1 MHMASLRALEVTTDE
16 DFPESGSQGLPA
28 RPGAG
33 GSYRALAAP
42 AWMPDARRPRWL
54 SARWISAMAVAGLL
68 CTALLLRHAGTTP
81 HSSVQGE
88 MSQLA
93 ANTSARG
100 SPATRATADTE
111 DSTKKEVPA
120 ERQPPQPPSK
130 IDLLIETID
139 ALEDSASA
147 IMDILDELPKN
158 FTVCGN
164 IVCPQNGTCCAAGN
178 GGLCRAPE
186 ATCCAGTTH
195 NGEICCDKDATCCN
209 GICCAKGGTCC
220 LDERGTGTCCLEGAT
235 CCNGICGRQGYIC
248 QNGVF
253 KMEKEDKK

>member
-1 MHMASLRALEVTTDE
+1 M
-16 DFPESGSQGLPA
+16 G
-28 RPGAG
+28 
-33 GSYRALAAP
+33 
-42 AWMPDARRPRWL
+42 
-54 SARWISAMAVAGLL
+54 
-68 CTALLLRHAGTTP
+68 
-81 HSSVQGE
+81 
-88 MSQLA
+88 
-93 ANTSARG
+93 
-100 SPATRATADTE
+100 
-111 DSTKKEVPA
+111 
-120 ERQPPQPPSK
+120 PSK

-178 GGLCRAPE
+178 GGLCCAPE

-195 NGEICCDKDATCCN
+195 KGEICCDKD
-209 GICCAKGGTCC
+209 
-220 LDERGTGTCCLEGAT
+220 AT

-253 KMEKEDKK
+253 KMEDYTAVNAAIGRIIQ